1 MEGPTFLLGEFLDTE
16 RKDTTTTLSYLVYWL
31 TFLITVIKS
40 VAILIRCEHVGRKT
54 KNNTWSYASIAKWLA
69 VTGSLNDIK
78 CRQVSLTEAES
89 SLRL

>member
-40 VAILIRCEHVGRKT
+40 VAILIRCEHVGR
-54 KNNTWSYASIAKWLA
+54 
-69 VTGSLNDIK
+69 
-78 CRQVSLTEAES
+78 
-89 SLRL
+89 